1 MHDRYFT
8 VHFDEVSAIC
18 FQFLSSYTT
27 CFFSTNCVGFQ
38 DDNNTQV
45 LPESMPI
52 SSTDDPTP
60 TDVGNTQAQQQHDP
74 TPTEVVNTHAQQ
86 QQK

>member
-1 MHDRYFT
+1 
-8 VHFDEVSAIC
+8 
-18 FQFLSSYTT
+18 
-27 CFFSTNCVGFQ
+27 
-38 DDNNTQV
+38 
-45 LPESMPI
+45 MPI